1 MFLTW
6 ISTYVKKFLY
16 IDFNMKKRGRHRKP
30 LITIQ
35 STKDILI
42 YTFPSVLMMIFT
54 ALYGIADGLLASLYI
69 WTDALSS
76 INIVYPYI
84 CLIVAL
90 GVMIWIWWSASIWEK
105 LWEGKETEA
114 RSSFTQIILT
124 TIIIGIILSIISY
137 FLSWPIVKF
146 LWASEDL
153 YINSFKYL
161 KVISLFSVAA
171 LLQQVF
177 QMFFITAWKP
187 KTWLII
193 TIFWWIINI
202 VLWYLFINYF
212 HLWVSWAGL
221 ASWIAW
227 SLISIYWIVYFC
239 EKNTPLYFTKFK
251 TKLWELLNILKNW
264 SSEMVTDVSIS
275 ITTFL
280 FNIIIIK
287 FFWENGVAAATI
299 ILYFQL
305 IIYSIYM
312 WLSNWIAPIES
323 YYYWEKNYHA
333 LRKLVTHNL
342 KIVLISS
349 CVLTI
354 CSYLFGKYFITMLTW
369 ENELVYNLA
378 LSWSIPFFICFLF
391 AWINIY
397 TSSFFTSVWNDKIS
411 AIISIIRSIILTAI
425 FIIIFPEIF
434 WISWIWYSI
443 PAAELLSIIVSYV
456 CFKKYRKTYKL

>member
-1 MFLTW
+1 
-6 ISTYVKKFLY
+6 
-16 IDFNMKKRGRHRKP
+16 
-30 LITIQ
+30 
-35 STKDILI
+35 
-42 YTFPSVLMMIFT
+42 
-54 ALYGIADGLLASLYI
+54 
-69 WTDALSS
+69 
-76 INIVYPYI
+76 
-84 CLIVAL
+84 
-90 GVMIWIWWSASIWEK
+90 
-105 LWEGKETEA
+105 
-114 RSSFTQIILT
+114 
-124 TIIIGIILSIISY
+124 
-137 FLSWPIVKF
+137 
-146 LWASEDL
+146 
-153 YINSFKYL
+153 
-161 KVISLFSVAA
+161 
-171 LLQQVF
+171 
-177 QMFFITAWKP
+177 
-187 KTWLII
+187 
-193 TIFWWIINI
+193 
-202 VLWYLFINYF
+202 
-212 HLWVSWAGL
+212 
-221 ASWIAW
+221 
-227 SLISIYWIVYFC
+227 
-239 EKNTPLYFTKFK
+239 
-251 TKLWELLNILKNW
+251 
-264 SSEMVTDVSIS
+264 VSIS

-287 FFWENGVAAATI
+287 YFWENGVAAATI
-299 ILYFQL
+299 ILYFEL

-354 CSYLFGKYFITMLTW
+354 CSYLLGKYFITMLTW

-378 LSWSIPFFICFLF
+378 LSWSVPFFICFLF

-425 FIIIFPEIF
+425 FIIIFPKIF